1 MRTESEPTQTATS
14 SSPETA
20 STAARPAPPVD
31 AATTPATA
39 PTAAVTRRPRVM
51 LAMNESSRARVLV
64 PAVRERLERVAE
76 VLPVGPGSVP
86 GSGSPRHEPGNPFL
100 DDPAIRASLADVDVL
115 LTGWGCP
122 AITPEVL
129 AVAPRLKAIIHAA
142 GSVKGFVDPA
152 VFERGVQVSS
162 AVVANAL
169 PVAEFTVATIV
180 LSGKRAFRLGAEYRI
195 NKQRPDPSAVP
206 GSYGS
211 TVGLLGASRIGR
223 MVAERLRAFDLEVL
237 ISDPYLSAAEAA
249 ELGAE
254 LVELD
259 DLFTRSDILSV
270 HAPLLPETVGLVD
283 ARLLGLL
290 KDGSVLINTARGRIV
305 DAAAL
310 ERECV
315 AGRLDAVLDVTD
327 PEPLPPDSP
336 LLDLRNVFLT
346 PHLAGAV
353 GNEVARLGELAVS
366 ELERFASGA
375 PLHHVISSTELGRI
389 A

>member
-1 MRTESEPTQTATS
+1 MRTDSEPS
-14 SSPETA
+14 A
-20 STAARPAPPVD
+20 STAQSTPE
-31 AATTPATA
+31 AATRPGPA
-39 PTAAVTRRPRVM
+39 PTAAATERPTVM

-64 PAVRERLERVAE
+64 PAVRDRLELVAA
-76 VLPVGPGSVP
+76 VLPLGPG
-86 GSGSPRHEPGNPFL
+86 GDRRGDAGNPFL
-100 DDPAIRASLADVDVL
+100 DDPAIRAALGEVDVL

-122 AITPEVL
+122 SITPEVL
-129 AVAPRLKAIIHAA
+129 AVAPKLKAIVHAA
-142 GSVKGFVDPA
+142 GSVKGFIDPA
-152 VFERGVQVSS
+152 AFERGIQVSS

-180 LSGKRAFRLGAEYRI
+180 LSGKRAFRLGAEY
-195 NKQRPDPSAVP
+195 KQNRKRPDPGAVP

-211 TVGLLGASRIGR
+211 VVGLLGASRIGR

-259 DLFTRSDILSV
+259 ALFSRSDILSV

-310 ERECV
+310 EQECV
-315 AGRLDAVLDVTD
+315 SGRLDAVLDVTD
-327 PEPLPPDSP
+327 PEPLPPESP
-336 LLDLRNVFLT
+336 LLDLPNVFLT

-366 ELERFASGA
+366 ELERFAAGL
-375 PLHHVISSTELGRI
+375 PLQHAISSAELGRI

>member
-1 MRTESEPTQTATS
+1 
-14 SSPETA
+14 
-20 STAARPAPPVD
+20 
-31 AATTPATA
+31 
-39 PTAAVTRRPRVM
+39 M

-64 PAVRERLERVAE
+64 PAVRTRLERVAD
-76 VLPVGPGSVP
+76 VLPVGPG
-86 GSGSPRHEPGNPFL
+86 NAFL
-100 DDPAIRASLADVDVL
+100 ADPAVRAALSDVDAL

-122 AITPEVL
+122 QITPEVL
-129 AVAPRLKAIIHAA
+129 DAAPKLKAIIHAA
-142 GSVKGFVDPA
+142 GSVKHFVDPA
-152 VFERGVQVSS
+152 AFERGIQVSS

-180 LSGKRAFRLGAEYRI
+180 LSGKRAFRLGAEYKVSKR
-195 NKQRPDPSAVP
+195 KPDTEAVQ
-206 GSYGS
+206 GNYGS

-237 ISDPYLSAAEAA
+237 ISDPYLTPAEAA

-259 DLFTRSDILSV
+259 ELFSRSDIVSV

-310 ERECV
+310 EHECRT
-315 AGRLDAVLDVTD
+315 GRIDAVLDVTD

-336 LLDLRNVFLT
+336 LLEMPNVFLT
-346 PHLAGAV
+346 PHLAGAL
-353 GNEVARLGELAVS
+353 GNEVARLGELAVG
-366 ELERFASGA
+366 EMERFAAGA
-375 PLHHVISSTELGRI
+375 PLHHVISSAELGRI

>member
-1 MRTESEPTQTATS
+1 
-14 SSPETA
+14 
-20 STAARPAPPVD
+20 
-31 AATTPATA
+31 
-39 PTAAVTRRPRVM
+39 
-51 LAMNESSRARVLV
+51 MNESSRARVLV
-64 PAVRERLERVAE
+64 PAVRERLERITD
-76 VLPVGPGSVP
+76 VLPVGPANSSRGA
-86 GSGSPRHEPGNPFL
+86 GNPFL
-100 DDPAIRASLADVDVL
+100 TDPAIRAALGTTDAL

-129 AVAPRLKAIIHAA
+129 DAAPKLRAIIHAA
-142 GSVKGFVDPA
+142 GSVKGFVDPSA
-152 VFERGVQVSS
+152 FERGIQVSS

-180 LSGKRAFRLGAEYRI
+180 LSGKRAFRLGAEYKVSRH
-195 NKQRPDPSAVP
+195 RPDPSAVP

-211 TVGLLGASRIGR
+211 SVGLLGASRIGR

-237 ISDPYLSAAEAA
+237 ISDPYLTAAEAA
-249 ELGAE
+249 DLGAE

-270 HAPLLPETVGLVD
+270 HAPLLPETIGLVD

-310 ERECV
+310 EQECRS
-315 AGRLDAVLDVTD
+315 GRLDAVLDVTD

-336 LLDLRNVFLT
+336 LLDLPNVFLT

-366 ELERFASGA
+366 EVERFAAGT
-375 PLHHVISSTELGRI
+375 PLRHAISPAELGRI

>member
-1 MRTESEPTQTATS
+1 
-14 SSPETA
+14 
-20 STAARPAPPVD
+20 
-31 AATTPATA
+31 
-39 PTAAVTRRPRVM
+39 M

-64 PAVRERLERVAE
+64 PQVRARLDRVAH
-76 VLPVGPGSVP
+76 VLRVGPGSA
-86 GSGSPRHEPGNPFL
+86 FL
-100 DDPAIRASLADVDVL
+100 VDPEIREGLGEVEVL

-122 AITPEVL
+122 AISPEVL
-129 AVAPRLKAIIHAA
+129 AAAPKLQAIIHAA
-142 GSVKGFVDPA
+142 GSVKGFVDPV
-152 VFERGVQVSS
+152 VFERGIQVSS

-180 LSGKRAFRLGAEYRI
+180 LSGKRAFRLGAEY
-195 NKQRPDPSAVP
+195 KATKHRPDPSNVP
-206 GSYGS
+206 GNYGS

-237 ISDPYLSAAEAA
+237 ISDPYLDEAGAA

-254 LVELD
+254 LVDLD
-259 DLFTRSDILSV
+259 ALFSRSDILSV

-290 KDGSVLINTARGRIV
+290 RDGSVLINTARGRII

-310 ERECV
+310 EQECRS
-315 AGRLDAVLDVTD
+315 GRIDAVLDVTD
-327 PEPLPPDSP
+327 PEPLLPDSP
-336 LLDLRNVFLT
+336 LLELPNVFLT

-353 GNEVARLGELAVS
+353 GNEVARLGELAVG
-366 ELERFASGA
+366 EVERFAAGA
-375 PLHHVISSTELGRI
+375 PLRHAITAADFGRI